1 MVGSALADGPH
12 RHGRTGR
19 RGGSRRGGRAFRR
32 GRTEAV
38 AAEPLGGYGAEAP
51 PLDNYGAGTEV
62 SALDAEL
69 AALSSNIP
77 GVPGEDYPIFA
88 EVPESEFSCDGQADG
103 GKAAFLAPMIFHF
116 NFSFRFRLLC

>member
-32 GRTEAV
+32 GRTEA
-38 AAEPLGGYGAEAP
+38 EPLGGYGAEAP

-62 SALDAEL
+62 SARDAEL

-77 GVPGEDYPIFA
+77 GVPGEDYPIYG
-88 EVPESEFSCDGQADG
+88 EVPESGFTCDGQVDG
-103 GKAAFLAPMIFHF
+103 GKG
-116 NFSFRFRLLC
+116 RFGT